1 MAHLL
6 MPVSTLDTTFKET
19 LMKNIAVMGTISKLW
34 HALESAAA
42 ASQDEAEL
50 ITKELLNLVQRTV
63 IFTVQTNN

>member
-6 MPVSTLDTTFKET
+6 MPVSTLDTTFKKT

-50 ITKELLNLVQRTV
+50 ITKELLNLVQQTV